1 MKVNCDYC
9 GSYIETTDE
18 ECPHCGAKN
27 SHFAR
32 TASDTPKTIEELRS
46 YCESKNLPLERMHV
60 HLGENYNAPKAF
72 GIYKDDK
79 TGHFVVYKNK
89 ADGQRAIRY
98 EGTDEAYAVNE
109 LYLKIKDLVMDA
121 REATVSSGKTTAK
134 KSSGLFKK
142 VVRILCIYFIVQFI
156 ITMIVLGVTIFGK
169 SKKNGYYEHNGTSYY
184 KHGSY
189 WYEYDD
195 RDDSWERVYGVS
207 SDIDADDYL
216 GEDYRRSFDAGEFP
230 IDDFSGDWYSSNDW
244 DSDDWDSNDYDWN
257 DSYDDYDFGGGDW
270 DSDWYIRP
278 IFLQKYVFNGVI
290 VYPTLVADYYY

>member
-46 YCESKNLPLERMHV
+46 YCKSKNLPLERMHV

-121 REATVSSGKTTAK
+121 REATAGRVQTKNSPQSNAQIIVRV
-134 KSSGLFKK
+134 LF
-142 VVRILCIYFIVQFI
+142 IYFIILFI
-156 ITMIVLGVTIFGK
+156 MMIIYLDITITNQ
-169 SKKNGYYEHNGTSYY
+169 SKKDGYYEHNGTSYY

-195 RDDSWERVYGVS
+195 DDNSWERVYGVS

-216 GEDYRRSFDAGEFP
+216 GENYRRSFDEGGFHVYEH
-230 IDDFSGDWYSSNDW
+230 SGDWNSRNDW
-244 DSDDWDSNDYDWN
+244 DSYDDYGWN

-278 IFLQKYVFNGVI
+278 IFLQKYVFDGVI
-290 VYPTLVADYYY
+290 VYPTLVADILY